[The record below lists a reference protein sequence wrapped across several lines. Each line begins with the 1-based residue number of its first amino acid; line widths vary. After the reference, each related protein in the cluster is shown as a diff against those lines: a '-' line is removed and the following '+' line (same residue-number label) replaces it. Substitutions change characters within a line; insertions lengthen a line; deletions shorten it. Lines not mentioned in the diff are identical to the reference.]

1 MDLYGF
7 IWIHMD
13 SYGVFALA
21 AFSSATQND
30 LESARLCTVP
40 QCGLC
45 FSRMSAR
52 FKILSSRA
60 TMWSWCA
67 KSTLPTSN
75 NYSTWGALVIWRHQW
90 SGSTIH
96 DNDQTDNQ
104 YVYTV
109 MYRHMTGN
117 YWHTH
122 VYIYIRII
130 YIHILYT
137 YTRADACLHTHIHT

>member
-1 MDLYGF
+1 M
-7 IWIHMD
+7 IWNQP
-13 SYGVFALA
+13 GFAL
-21 AFSSATQND
+21 FRNVD
-30 LESARLCTVP
+30 CV
-40 QCGLC
+40 

-122 VYIYIRII
+122 MYIYII

-137 YTRADACLHTHIHT
+137 YTRADACLHTHIHNTVYICTYVYACIYVTICMYVCMYVM